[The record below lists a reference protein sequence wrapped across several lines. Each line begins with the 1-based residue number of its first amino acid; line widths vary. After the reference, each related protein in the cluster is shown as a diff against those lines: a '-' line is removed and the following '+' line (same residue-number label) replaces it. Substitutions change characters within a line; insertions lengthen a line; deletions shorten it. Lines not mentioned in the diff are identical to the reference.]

1 MTRSEK
7 QLKAVSKQLRSLV
20 QKVEKLA
27 GLTAME
33 KPVKVIPRTRR
44 KKIVKKSVP
53 GKAAAAK
60 STILDRVYH
69 AVKASKKGINISN
82 IKKRVGLGTRQ
93 LSNALHKLTKKGLI
107 KAESRGIYI
116 KA

>member
-1 MTRSEK
+1 M
-7 QLKAVSKQLRSLV
+7 L

-33 KPVKVIPRTRR
+33 KPVKVIPRTRGKR
-44 KKIVKKSVP
+44 IVKKSVP

-60 STILDRVYH
+60 STILDSVYN
-69 AVKASKKGINISN
+69 AVKASKRGINISN
-82 IKKRVGLGTRQ
+82 IKKRAGLETRQ

-107 KAESRGIYI
+107 KAASRGIYI

>member
-1 MTRSEK
+1 MTRSER
-7 QLKAVSKQLRSLV
+7 QLKAVVKQLRSML

-33 KPVKVIPRTRR
+33 KPVKVIPRTRGKR
-44 KKIVKKSVP
+44 IVKKSVP

-60 STILDRVYH
+60 STILDSVYN
-69 AVKASKKGINISN
+69 AVKASKRGINISN
-82 IKKRVGLGTRQ
+82 IKKRAGLETRQ

-107 KAESRGIYI
+107 KAASRGIYI